1 MNSKEQKTPTANHS
15 TTIQTIEDLIAELTD
30 EERTDYADIINSI
43 AISANDFEAF
53 STWSEES
60 YTRNCLVDNERLE
73 LILLCWEP
81 NQVTPIHDHGGEE
94 CWVKVI
100 DGELMETIYEPFEDN
115 ELEELVSKTSKAG
128 DISYMADFIGFHRL
142 ENSHN
147 GRSMSLHLYAKPIR
161 SCRLFDEDSK
171 KFIRKELVYDT
182 IAEMEMNLN
191 N

>member
-1 MNSKEQKTPTANHS
+1 MNSKEQKTPTTNHT

-30 EERTDYADIINSI
+30 EERTDYAEIINSI
-43 AISANDFEAF
+43 AIPAHDFEAF

-60 YTRNCLVDNERLE
+60 YTRNCLVDNEQLE

-81 NQVTPIHDHGGEE
+81 NQVTPIH
-94 CWVKVI
+94 
-100 DGELMETIYEPFEDN
+100 GELMETIYEPFEDN

-128 DISYMADFIGFHRL
+128 DVSYMADFIGFHRL
-142 ENSHN
+142 ENTQNS
-147 GRSMSLHLYAKPIR
+147 RSMSLHLYAKPIR

-182 IAEMEMNLN
+182 IAEMELNLN